1 MKVHQ
6 LIKKL
11 EQFDKDAFVVLN
23 SNSYDGAYPT
33 LQSVEQDEGIRDLDG
48 WDVLSGWR
56 DLKEMEEFYGASDSD
71 PLAFMSV
78 VVLT

>member
-1 MKVHQ
+1 MKVSQ

-11 EQFDKDAFVVLN
+11 NQFDPEAFVVYGDYN
-23 SNSYDGAYPT
+23 GAHV
-33 LQSVEQDEGIRDLDG
+33 SISEVKADEGINDLDG
-48 WDVLSGWR
+48 WDVLSSWR

-78 VVLT
+78 VILS

>member
-1 MKVHQ
+1 MKVAQ

-11 EQFDKDAFVVLN
+11 NQFDPEAFVVYGDYN
-23 SNSYDGAYPT
+23 GAHVSNSEVKA
-33 LQSVEQDEGIRDLDG
+33 DEGINDLDG
-48 WDVLSGWR
+48 WDVLSSWR

-78 VVLT
+78 VILN

>member
-1 MKVHQ
+1 MKVAQ

-11 EQFDKDAFVVLN
+11 NQFDPEAFVVYGDYN
-23 SNSYDGAYPT
+23 GAHV
-33 LQSVEQDEGIRDLDG
+33 SISEVKADEGINDLDG
-48 WDVLSGWR
+48 WDVLSSWR

-78 VVLT
+78 VILS

>member
-1 MKVHQ
+1 MRNID

-11 EQFDKDAFVVLN
+11 SMFDPEAFVVYGDYN
-23 SNSYDGAYPT
+23 GTHVSISE
-33 LQSVEQDEGIRDLDG
+33 VKVDEGINDLDG
-48 WDVLSGWR
+48 WDVISSWR

-78 VVLT
+78 VVLS